1 MKKIILAHILFAFS
15 ISLSAQTSLWNQLLS
30 KHVNAQGWVNYKGF
44 QKEEAKL
51 DKYLAYLNDTEIST
65 WTENAR
71 KAFWMNAY
79 NAYTVKMILNHYPL
93 KSIMDIK
100 VKEKGAWDIPIAK
113 VGGKLYTLNA
123 IEHEILRPK
132 FKDPRV
138 HAGINCASYSCPPI
152 LNKAFTEANVNSLLE
167 IAFRNFV
174 NDPLRNKIA
183 KDQIEISQLFDW
195 FKSDFTDG
203 DSVIDYLNKYSKTKI
218 SKTAKVTFLKY
229 KWTLNEA

>member
-1 MKKIILAHILFAFS
+1 MKKIIGCSLLLIFS
-15 ISLSAQTSLWNQLLS
+15 FSLSAQSSILNELLS
-30 KHVNAQGWVNYKGF
+30 KHVNNSGWVDYKGL

-51 DKYLAYLNDTEIST
+51 DKYLTFLNSSDIKGWS
-65 WTENAR
+65 ENKR

-79 NAYTVKMILNHYPL
+79 NAYTLKMILDHYPL

-100 VKEKGAWDIPIAK
+100 LKEKGAWDIPYAK
-113 VGGKLYTLNA
+113 VGGEVYTLNA

-132 FKDPRV
+132 FKDPRI

-167 IAFRNFV
+167 LAFRNFV
-174 NDPLRNKIA
+174 NDPLRNKIS
-183 KDQIEISQLFDW
+183 KDKIEISQLFDW

-203 DSVIDYLNKYSKTKI
+203 ESVIDYLNKYSKTKI
-218 SKTAKVTFLKY
+218 SKTAKITYLKY
-229 KWTLNEA
+229 NWALNEA

>member
-1 MKKIILAHILFAFS
+1 MKKIIFSSLILLFTF
-15 ISLSAQTSLWNQLLS
+15 SLSAQSGLWNEMLF
-30 KHVNAQGWVNYKGF
+30 KHVSANGWVNYKGM

-51 DKYLAYLNDTEIST
+51 DKYLAYLNSTNIKGWSDTK
-65 WTENAR
+65 R

-79 NAYTVKMILNHYPL
+79 NAYTVKMILDYYPL

-100 VKEKGAWDIPIAK
+100 VKEKGAWDIPYAK

-132 FKDPRV
+132 FKDPRI

-167 IAFRNFV
+167 LAMKNFV
-174 NDPLRNKIA
+174 NDPIRNKIS
-183 KDQIEISQLFDW
+183 KDKIEISQLFDW
-195 FKSDFTDG
+195 FTSDFTDG

-218 SKTAKVTFLKY
+218 SKSAKVTYLKY
-229 KWTLNEA
+229 VWTLNEA